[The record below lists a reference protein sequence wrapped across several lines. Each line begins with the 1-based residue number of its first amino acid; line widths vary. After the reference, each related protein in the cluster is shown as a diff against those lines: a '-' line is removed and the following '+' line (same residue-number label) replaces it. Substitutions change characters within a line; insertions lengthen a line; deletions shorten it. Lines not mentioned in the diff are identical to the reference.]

1 MDHPLHDLIEAQ
13 LAKARAE
20 GQFDDLKGQGKPLT
34 HLKDMTNLAE
44 IRLESAADTPSPLAF
59 LRDDIAAEQAKLALI
74 TNADARKEQ
83 MKVIGD
89 LKLKLA
95 IELETLKRFG

>member
-20 GQFDDLKGQGKPLT
+20 GQMDNLAGQGKPLT
-34 HLKDMTNLAE
+34 HLKEMTNLSE
-44 IRLESAADTPSPLAF
+44 IRLESAQGLPSPLAV
-59 LRDDIAAEQAKLALI
+59 LRDDIAAAQAKLTAV
-74 TNADARKEQ
+74 TDDAGRKAQ
-83 MKVIGD
+83 QQVIND

-95 IELETLKRFG
+95 IEWETLKRIG